1 MLFTIYSQPGSAEQ
15 NWEDLRLGT
24 ICDAIEWNYTKRFC
38 GAGTFSLT
46 IPRTSLFA
54 SQIDVGCM
62 LALINNEEINGEN
75 RYEGFIVKNVLRNND
90 TVKIT
95 GYDLNGLL
103 LDRLTLAET
112 QDGKDAQNGAT
123 ETIVKHYVAANCVE
137 SADADRNFPG
147 LEIAE
152 DKGRGLVNDAASPRL
167 SRVSDVI
174 NDILGAAGMG
184 YRIHPI
190 FDRRSTNPSSNL
202 EFDVYEETNRTDE
215 QSENTRAIFAY
226 GHGNITEMTRETGV
240 TADRNTFYCEYNGGY
255 VTRYDKK
262 SDEDIADVESD
273 AEQGAK
279 YSGYGRREEFLELSC
294 ELEEVEV
301 YAEHE
306 IANRYRETDSLEI
319 VAGNPLDYGR
329 VYNVGDI
336 VTVYDRDRGVK
347 LNSVISAAEI
357 KKTATE
363 QLVKITLGSAK
374 PKPLDLLGKSGGS
387 VATVIRQDVAGVG
400 MPSKWDKTSEYFND
414 YLNNTAGTRGQTN
427 FYAHAE
433 GYGNTASGNT
443 SHAEGHS
450 NKALGFC
457 SHAEGNTNTASG
469 DYSHVEGLSNSHTGS
484 GNAVHIEGGYNVFSS
499 GNYVH
504 IEGMGNEGSGEY
516 THAEGYGN
524 RFSGTCVH
532 AGGFQNTVED
542 SNFASAEGG
551 FNKISQSGGSRVE
564 GQNNT
569 ITGGTCNH
577 ADGMQ
582 NAFDGASYSA
592 ASGNGNKINGAN
604 SAAVSGMQNTITGGS
619 GCRADGGFNAIQGS
633 SFSSVGGM
641 NCNVTN
647 LNFSVVHGNN
657 LKASDGE
664 SKAVFGKYNED
675 GADIVFAIGIGESDS
690 ARKNAIAIDKHGNLF
705 ITGDIYINGVKFN

>member
-1 MLFTIYSQPGSAEQ
+1 MLFEIYSLPESTDGLWSS
-15 NWEDLRLGT
+15 LRLGT
-24 ICDAIEWNYTKRFC
+24 ICDAVEWNYTKRFC

-54 SQIDVGCM
+54 QQIEVGCM
-62 LALINNEEINGEN
+62 LALTNNDEAYSSEN
-75 RYEGFIVKNVLRNND
+75 RYEGFIVKDILRKND
-90 TVKIT
+90 TIKIT

-112 QDGKDAQNGAT
+112 EDGKDAQSGAT

-147 LEIAE
+147 LEVAE

-167 SRVSDVI
+167 SRVSDVV

-184 YRIHPI
+184 YRIYPGL
-190 FDRRSTNPSSNL
+190 RRADKPAIVFEVL
-202 EFDVYEETNRTDE
+202 EETNRTDE
-215 QSENTRAIFAY
+215 QSENPRVIFAY

-262 SDEDIADVESD
+262 SDDDEAGAEAVTETGTEAVAESGGESG

-294 ELEEVEV
+294 ELGEIEV

-306 IANRYRETDSLEI
+306 IADRYRETNSLEI

-363 QLVKITLGSAK
+363 QTVSITLGDAK

-387 VATVIRQDVAGVG
+387 VATVIRQDVAGAG

-414 YLNNTAGTRGQTN
+414 YSHNIAGTQGQTN
-427 FYAHAE
+427 YYAHAE
-433 GYGNTASGNT
+433 GLLNTASGPRSHAEGQQNTASGFASHAEGQQNTVSGFASHAEGQQNTVSGNWSHVEGNQNTASGNY
-443 SHAEGHS
+443 A
-450 NKALGFC
+450 
-457 SHAEGNTNTASG
+457 
-469 DYSHVEGLSNSHTGS
+469 HVEGLSNSHTGS
-484 GNAVHIEGGYNVFSS
+484 GYAVHIEGGYNEFTS
-499 GNYVH
+499 GNYAH
-504 IEGMGNEGSGEY
+504 IEGMSNKGSGEY
-516 THAEGYGN
+516 AHVEGYGN
-524 RFSGTCVH
+524 TFSGMCLHV
-532 AGGFQNTVED
+532 GGFQNIIEN
-542 SNFASAEGG
+542 SGYSSSEGM
-551 FNKISQSGGSRVE
+551 FNKISQSDSSHVG

-569 ITGGTCNH
+569 ITGGSCNR
-577 ADGMQ
+577 AEG
-582 NAFDGASYSA
+582 S
-592 ASGNGNKINGAN
+592 
-604 SAAVSGMQNTITGGS
+604 QNTMT
-619 GCRADGGFNAIQGS
+619 GS
-633 SFSSVGGM
+633 SYTNVGGIY
-641 NCNVTN
+641 CNASN
-647 LNFSVVHGNN
+647 LNCGIVHGRGLEVNGGD
-657 LKASDGE
+657 A
-664 SKAVFGKYNED
+664 KAVFGAYNED
-675 GADIVFAIGIGESDS
+675 GADIVFAVGIGGGDN
-690 ARKNAIAIDKHGNLF
+690 ARKNAIAVDRNGNLF

>member
-1 MLFTIYSQPGSAEQ
+1 
-15 NWEDLRLGT
+15 
-24 ICDAIEWNYTKRFC
+24 
-38 GAGTFSLT
+38 
-46 IPRTSLFA
+46 
-54 SQIDVGCM
+54 M
-62 LALINNEEINGEN
+62 LALINNEELSVEN

-90 TVKIT
+90 IVKIT

-103 LDRLTLAET
+103 LDRVTLAAT
-112 QDGKDAQNGAT
+112 DNGKDEQSGAT

-147 LEIAE
+147 LKIAE

-184 YRIHPI
+184 YRIHPV
-190 FDRRSTNPSSNL
+190 FNRRSTNPSSDI

-215 QSENTRAIFAY
+215 QSENTRVIFEY

-262 SDEDIADVESD
+262 SDDDTADAGSGV
-273 AEQGAK
+273 EQGAK

-294 ELEEVEV
+294 ELGDVEV

-336 VTVYDRDRGVK
+336 VTVYDRDKGVK

-357 KKTATE
+357 KKTASE
-363 QLVKITLGSAK
+363 QAVKITLGDAK

-387 VATVIRQDVAGVG
+387 VAAVIRQDVSGVG
-400 MPSKWDKTSEYFND
+400 MPSKWDRTSEYFND
-414 YLNNTAGTRGQTN
+414 YAGNVAGTRGRMC
-427 FYAHAE
+427 YARAE
-433 GYGNTASGNT
+433 GR
-443 SHAEGHS
+443 S

-457 SHAEGNTNTASG
+457 SHAEGEGNTTSG
-469 DYSHVEGLSNSHTGS
+469 EQSHIEGLQNSHTGS
-484 GNAVHIEGGYNVFSS
+484 GHAVHIEGGYNVFSS
-499 GNYVH
+499 GNYAH
-504 IEGMGNEGSGEY
+504 IEGMSNEGSGEY

-532 AGGFQNTVED
+532 AGGFQNTIESSD
-542 SNFASAEGG
+542 YASAEGG

-564 GQNNT
+564 GQNNK
-569 ITGGTCNH
+569 IAGGTCDH
-577 ADGMQ
+577 VDGMQ
-582 NAFDGASYSA
+582 NTLDGASFSA

-604 SAAVSGMQNTITGGS
+604 SAAASGMQNTITGGT
-619 GCRADGGFNAIQGS
+619 GCRAEGGFNTIQGS

-641 NCNVTN
+641 NCNTAN

-657 LKASDGE
+657 LKVSDGE
-664 SKAVFGKYNED
+664 SKTVFGKYNED

-690 ARKNAIAIDKHGNLF
+690 ARKNAIAVDKYGNLF